1 MMGTMTSRRRLLG
14 LLAAGA
20 ASPAMAGA
28 PMASLRPLPRGAEDA
43 GLTRPPRR
51 PEQIRPPSGAA
62 IVDAFGLPGDVSFVI
77 ADARSGEMLEVL
89 RPLLRQPPASTAK
102 ALTALYALDRLG
114 PDHRFVTRL
123 VATGPLRDGRVEG
136 DLVLVGGGDPALDTD
151 GLGRLAARLKDAGV
165 HEVTGRFGL
174 LTDALPLVAE
184 IDPEQPPHVAYNPAV
199 GALNLNFNRVYFEWI
214 RRAQGY
220 EVKMDARSAAF
231 SPRVSTARMQVVDR
245 ALPVYTYNRGDG
257 VDEWTVARRALG
269 GGGARWLPVRR
280 PDLYAAEVFQTLAR
294 SHGIVLDAPEPVG
307 ALPDA
312 TADLARHES
321 APLSV
326 ILKGML
332 RHSTNLTAEAVG
344 LAASARR
351 GAAPETLAASAGQ
364 MNDWIAE
371 ELGGREPA
379 LVDHSGL
386 SGASRIAAVD
396 MVQTL
401 MHVGRTAPLAP
412 LLKPFPVEDAS
423 VPLSVSAKTGTL
435 NFVSALAGYLT
446 APSGRELAF
455 AILTSDLDRRDAL
468 SEAERERPPG
478 GKAWAGRSRTL
489 QRRLLAT
496 WAVAHA

>member
-14 LLAAGA
+14 LLAAGLA
-20 ASPAMAGA
+20 TPALAEA
-28 PMASLRPLPRGAEDA
+28 PSVSRRPLPRGAEDT
-43 GLTRPPRR
+43 GFVRPPRR
-51 PEQIRPPSGAA
+51 PDQVGPPSGEA
-62 IVDAFGLPGDVSFVI
+62 IVDAFGLPGDVSFAI
-77 ADARSGEMLEVL
+77 ADVRSGEVLEVL

-123 VATGPLRDGRVEG
+123 VATGPLRNGRIEG
-136 DLVLVGGGDPALDTD
+136 DLMLVGGGDPTLDTD
-151 GLGRLAARLKDAGV
+151 GLGRLAALLKDAGV
-165 HEVTGRFGL
+165 HEVDGRFAL

-184 IDPEQPPHVAYNPAV
+184 IDPDQPPHVAYNPAV
-199 GALNLNFNRVYFEWI
+199 SALNLNFNRVYFEWV

-231 SPRVSTARMQVVDR
+231 SPRVSTARMKVVDR

-294 SHGIVLDAPEPVG
+294 SHGIVLDAPEPLA

-312 TADLARHES
+312 TAELARHES
-321 APLSV
+321 APLAV
-326 ILKGML
+326 ILRSML
-332 RHSTNLTAEAVG
+332 RYSTNLTAEVVG
-344 LAASARR
+344 LAASAER
-351 GAAPETLAASAGQ
+351 GAVPETLADSAGR
-364 MNDWIAE
+364 MNDWIAG

-386 SGASRIAAVD
+386 SGESRIAAVD

-401 MHVGRTAPLAP
+401 LHVGRTAPLAP
-412 LLKPFPVEDAS
+412 LLKPFPVEGAA

-455 AILTSDLDRRDAL
+455 AILTSDLVRRDAL

-478 GKAWAGRSRTL
+478 GRAWAGRSRTL
-489 QRRLLAT
+489 QRKLLAN